1 MIGKS
6 VEMISNSIKEMRTY
20 GEGFI
25 IIDQSPMAVDASAIE
40 NTSTKIIMNTPA
52 KDACEELGSALSLND
67 QQTRELS
74 RLNVGVAAVFQKG
87 WLSPVLMKVD
97 KWDDRYNTEV
107 EITNPADLRVTK
119 GNLLTVLNE
128 QKKEQ
133 HFSPMRLKAITRSS
147 ALPADKKRELDDI
160 LRSYNDKFPANS
172 AFNKYYYGNLL
183 LELTG
188 CGQLFEVIPLDD
200 VPTYRQFN
208 AMDSDSREFSDMLNL
223 YKQNTQEWFEKFFS
237 ALSLYV
243 LLDDEYVKAT
253 VILDMLYAIGYG
265 GKIKYYPDS
274 KLAML
279 CRMLY
284 RQFGISL
291 K

>member
-1 MIGKS
+1 
-6 VEMISNSIKEMRTY
+6 
-20 GEGFI
+20 
-25 IIDQSPMAVDASAIE
+25 
-40 NTSTKIIMNTPA
+40 
-52 KDACEELGSALSLND
+52 
-67 QQTRELS
+67 
-74 RLNVGVAAVFQKG
+74 
-87 WLSPVLMKVD
+87 
-97 KWDDRYNTEV
+97 
-107 EITNPADLRVTK
+107 
-119 GNLLTVLNE
+119 
-128 QKKEQ
+128 
-133 HFSPMRLKAITRSS
+133 MRLKTITRSS

-172 AFNKYYYGNLL
+172 AFNKLYYGNLL

-284 RQFGISL
+284 RQLGISL

>member
-1 MIGKS
+1 
-6 VEMISNSIKEMRTY
+6 
-20 GEGFI
+20 
-25 IIDQSPMAVDASAIE
+25 
-40 NTSTKIIMNTPA
+40 MNTPA

-107 EITNPADLRVTK
+107 EMTNPADLRVTK
-119 GNLLTVLNE
+119 GNLLTALNE

-172 AFNKYYYGNLL
+172 A
-183 LELTG
+183 
-188 CGQLFEVIPLDD
+188 
-200 VPTYRQFN
+200 
-208 AMDSDSREFSDMLNL
+208 
-223 YKQNTQEWFEKFFS
+223 
-237 ALSLYV
+237 
-243 LLDDEYVKAT
+243 
-253 VILDMLYAIGYG
+253 
-265 GKIKYYPDS
+265 
-274 KLAML
+274 
-279 CRMLY
+279 
-284 RQFGISL
+284 
-291 K
+291 